1 MKSSGSGRGNDLVS
15 GRPDPKF
22 FVPRLREDRLTRLH
36 HARQTV
42 GDGDRN
48 VLCATALNGVKIEQD
63 DYQNLIT
70 RIAFRTGFDFPNEAG
85 TIYAHASYSYDFL
98 GEADG
103 TASQNGLRASLVED
117 LGGGWVT
124 YGIGGQF
131 RLGERTFAYGE
142 LERSSMMSA
151 AQVRSRP

>member
-1 MKSSGSGRGNDLVS
+1 MKSSGSGH
-15 GRPDPKF
+15 PDPKF
-22 FVPRLREDRLTRLH
+22 FVPRLREDRLTRLQY
-36 HARQTV
+36 ARQIV

-48 VLCATALNGVKIEQD
+48 VFCATALNGVKIEQD

-70 RIAFRTGFDFPNEAG
+70 RIGFRTGFDFPNEAG

-103 TASQNGLRASLVED
+103 TASQNGLRASLDED
-117 LGGGWVT
+117 LGGGRVT

-131 RLGERTFAYGE
+131 RLGQSTFAYGE
-142 LERSSMMSA
+142 LERSTGGDVDNPWA
-151 AQVRSRP
+151 FNVGLRHLF